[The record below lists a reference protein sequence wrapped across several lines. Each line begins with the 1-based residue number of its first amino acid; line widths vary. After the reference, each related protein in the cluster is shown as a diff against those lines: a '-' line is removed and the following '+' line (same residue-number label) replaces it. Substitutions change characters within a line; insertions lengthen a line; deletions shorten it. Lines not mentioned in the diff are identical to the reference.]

1 MTTRCWPQAESAHAR
16 KSQSNLC
23 SLQSEALHL
32 NEHEAAKWLLM
43 DELGS
48 VKWLPADLEVVEVL
62 KRVKGK

>member
-1 MTTRCWPQAESAHAR
+1 MHCF
-16 KSQSNLC
+16 LC

-32 NEHEAAKWLLM
+32 NEHEEAKWLLM

-48 VKWLPADLEVVEVL
+48 VKWLPADLEVVEAL